1 MSFSKAVVKNR
12 ILILIIAVAL
22 MVPSVFGIVGTR
34 INYDMLDYLPED
46 METVIGQN
54 ELLDDFGKGAFSF
67 IIMEDMSGKDAAA
80 LKNQIEQ
87 VDHVETVLWYD
98 SIADL
103 SVPMELLPDKI
114 YNEFN
119 TENATMMAVF
129 FDTSTSSDITMDAI
143 REIRRITGKQ
153 CFVSGMSA
161 LVTDLKDLCEKEEP
175 IYVGIAVL
183 LACAVMLLFLDS
195 WLIPFVFLA
204 SIGMMIL
211 LNLGTNYFMGE
222 ISYITKALSAV
233 LQLAVTMDYS
243 IFLWNSY
250 NEQRTRCSDNK
261 EAMADAINETLT
273 SVVGSSITTIA
284 GFISLCFM
292 SFTMGRDLGI
302 VMAKGVLL
310 GVLGCVTVLP
320 ALILV
325 FDKPLQKAKHK
336 SLIPNM
342 GGFAKGVVRFFPVFL
357 VIFALLIPP
366 AYYGYSKT
374 NDEVYYDMG
383 QCLPEDMDYVI
394 ANGKLSED
402 FDIASTHMLLIDAN
416 LSPKSVRNMMSEM
429 EQVDG
434 VKYVLGLES
443 VVGSR
448 VPEEILPE
456 SITSI
461 LKSDQ
466 WELMLI
472 NSEYKVASDSVNNQ
486 INELNTILKKYD
498 ESGMLIGEAP
508 CMKDLIETTSHD
520 FNVVNA
526 ISIIAIFVIIA
537 LVEKSLSLPFILIS
551 VIELAIFI
559 NLGLPHYMGQS
570 LPFIAPICISTIQLG
585 ATVDY
590 AILMTTRYKSER
602 ICGKG
607 KKDAVRTALSTS
619 IPSIIVSGMGLF
631 AATFG
636 VAVYSDIDIIGSMCM
651 LMARG
656 AIVSMLAV
664 IFILPALLL
673 LCDKIICATTW
684 GMKNKAYFTDD
695 SGESG
700 TPVNSDKSEVHTK

>member
-1 MSFSKAVVKNR
+1 MRFSKAVVKHR
-12 ILILIIAVAL
+12 ILILIVVLVL
-22 MVPSVFGIVGTR
+22 MIPSVLGMAGTR

-54 ELLDDFGKGAFSF
+54 ELLEDFGKGAFSF
-67 IIMEDMSGKDAAA
+67 IIVEDMPAKDVAA
-80 LKNQIEQ
+80 LKEKIEQ

-103 SVPMELLPDKI
+103 SIPMELLPDKI

-143 REIRRITGKQ
+143 REIRQIAGKQ

-183 LACAVMLLFLDS
+183 LACVAMLVFLDS
-195 WLIPFVFLA
+195 WLVPFVFLA

-243 IFLWNSY
+243 IFLWHSY
-250 NEQRTRCSDNK
+250 NEQRTRCDDNK
-261 EAMADAINETLT
+261 AAMAAAIKETLT
-273 SVVGSSITTIA
+273 SVVGSSITTVA
-284 GFISLCFM
+284 GFIALCFM

-325 FDKPLQKAKHK
+325 FDKPLQKTKHK

-342 GGFAKGVVRFFPVFL
+342 GGFAKGVVRIFPVFI

-383 QCLPEDMDYVI
+383 QCLPEDMEYVI
-394 ANGKLSED
+394 ANNKLSED
-402 FDIASTHMLLIDAN
+402 FDIASTHMLLVDAN
-416 LSPKSVRNMMSEM
+416 LPAKSVRSMMKEM

-434 VKYVLGLES
+434 VKYVRGLES
-443 VVGSR
+443 VIGSR
-448 VPEEILPE
+448 IPEEILPE

-461 LKSDQ
+461 LKNDK
-466 WELMLI
+466 WELLLI
-472 NSEYKVASDSVNNQ
+472 NSEYKVASDAVNDQ
-486 INELNTILKKYD
+486 ISDLNTILKKYD

-508 CMKDLIETTSHD
+508 CMKDMIETTSHD
-520 FNVVNA
+520 FQVVNA
-526 ISIIAIFVIIA
+526 ISILAIFIIIA

-551 VIELAIFI
+551 VIEVAIFI
-559 NLGLPHYMGQS
+559 NLGLPHYLGQS

-590 AILMTTRYKSER
+590 AILMTTRYKAER
-602 ICGKG
+602 IRGNG
-607 KKDAVRTALSTS
+607 KKDAVWTALSTS

-636 VAVYSDIDIIGSMCM
+636 VAIYSDIDIIGSMCM

-684 GMKNKAYFTDD
+684 GMRKKTHFTDD
-695 SGESG
+695 SGHAE
-700 TPVNSDKSEVHTK
+700 TPINSEKLEVLTK

>member
-1 MSFSKAVVKNR
+1 MRFSKAVVKHR
-12 ILILIIAVAL
+12 ILILIVVLVL
-22 MVPSVFGIVGTR
+22 MIPSVLGMAGTR

-54 ELLDDFGKGAFSF
+54 ELLEDFGKGAFSF
-67 IIMEDMSGKDAAA
+67 IIVEDMPAKDVAA
-80 LKNQIEQ
+80 LKEKIEQ

-103 SVPMELLPDKI
+103 SIPMELLPDKI

-143 REIRRITGKQ
+143 REIRQIAGKQ

-183 LACAVMLLFLDS
+183 LACVAMLVFLDS
-195 WLIPFVFLA
+195 WLVPFVFLA

-243 IFLWNSY
+243 IFLWHSY
-250 NEQRTRCSDNK
+250 NEQRTRCDDNK
-261 EAMADAINETLT
+261 AAMAVAIKETLA
-273 SVVGSSITTIA
+273 SVVGSSITTVA
-284 GFISLCFM
+284 GFIALCFM

-325 FDKPLQKAKHK
+325 FDKPLQKTKHK

-342 GGFAKGVVRFFPVFL
+342 GGFAKGVVRIFPVFI

-383 QCLPEDMDYVI
+383 QCLPEDMEYVI
-394 ANGKLSED
+394 ANSKLSED
-402 FDIASTHMLLIDAN
+402 FDIASTHMLLVDAN
-416 LSPKSVRNMMSEM
+416 LPAKSVRSMMKEM

-443 VVGSR
+443 VIGSR
-448 VPEEILPE
+448 IPEDILPE

-461 LKSDQ
+461 LKNDK
-466 WELMLI
+466 WELLLI
-472 NSEYKVASDSVNNQ
+472 NSEYKVASDAVNDQ
-486 INELNTILKKYD
+486 ISDLNTILKKYD

-508 CMKDLIETTSHD
+508 CMKDMIETTSHD
-520 FNVVNA
+520 FQVVNA
-526 ISIIAIFVIIA
+526 ISILAIFIIIA

-551 VIELAIFI
+551 VIEVAIFI
-559 NLGLPHYMGQS
+559 NLGLPHYLGQS

-590 AILMTTRYKSER
+590 AILMTTRYKAER
-602 ICGKG
+602 IRGNG
-607 KKDAVRTALSTS
+607 KKDAVWTALSTS

-636 VAVYSDIDIIGSMCM
+636 VAIYSDIDIIGSMCM

-684 GMKNKAYFTDD
+684 GMRKKTHFTDD
-695 SGESG
+695 SGHAE
-700 TPVNSDKSEVHTK
+700 TPINSEKLEVLTK